1 MSHEKSPFWN
11 IVLHVQLNLVCFPV
25 YTCWSCKLFHYDFHL
40 LYMYTYVYKYI
51 PICTH
56 ACPLRIDFFLS
67 SKRDCGY
74 YKWFAVHWLHA
85 IIWFFSP
92 CVCSES
98 FLLIYC
104 YLSCYLLLM
113 VVRDFLHFSMQSS
126 WLWKKLN
133 YHESVYMPL
142 LFLVFVLFFI

>member
-1 MSHEKSPFWN
+1 MKKAHFKILYYMYNWILFVFPFT
-11 IVLHVQLNLVCFPV
+11 LVDLVNYSTMTFIY
-25 YTCWSCKLFHYDFHL
+25 YTCIHTYINIYLYVRMRAHYGS
-40 LYMYTYVYKYI
+40 T
-51 PICTH
+51 
-56 ACPLRIDFFLS
+56 FFVS
-67 SKRDCGY
+67 GKRDCGY